1 MSRNLELKI
10 RIEMSESDAPV
21 SGDSE
26 TPEAIGVGQF
36 RLVLDGDKSLDI
48 DALEAG
54 LLRTSYPAIRHALGQ
69 HLSDEVKKIP
79 NSNASCS
86 RHGSCGAS
94 KPLSS

>member
-10 RIEMSESDAPV
+10 RIEMSEIDAPV
-21 SGDSE
+21 SGESDQ
-26 TPEAIGVGQF
+26 PEAIGVGQF

-54 LLRTSYPAIRHALGQ
+54 LLRTSYTTIRNALGQ
-69 HLSDEVKKIP
+69 HLADEVKIP

-86 RHGSCGAS
+86 RLASRGAS
-94 KPLSS
+94 QPLSS